1 MQELDNLTHVV
12 EVRESKLVQL
22 SKENVDLQETA
33 TILRRFVLTIT
44 VSYLDTLGLIRGN
57 YLITAVC
64 CSSDVKVMLCGKL
77 FMLTGLFE
85 GVDVLFCAMLMT
97 SSL

>member
-44 VSYLDTLGLIRGN
+44 VSYLDTLGLRGN

-64 CSSDVKVMLCGKL
+64 CSSKVKVMLCGKL

-85 GVDVLFCAMLMT
+85 GVDVLFWAMLMT

>member
-33 TILRRFVLTIT
+33 TILRRFVPTIT
-44 VSYLDTLGLIRGN
+44 VSYLDTLGLRGN

-64 CSSDVKVMLCGKL
+64 CSSEVKVTLCGKL

-85 GVDVLFCAMLMT
+85 GVDVLFCVMLMM

>member
-33 TILRRFVLTIT
+33 TILRRFVPTIT
-44 VSYLDTLGLIRGN
+44 VSYLDTLDLRGN
-57 YLITAVC
+57 YLITAVG
-64 CSSDVKVMLCGKL
+64 CSSEVKVMLCGKL

-85 GVDVLFCAMLMT
+85 GVDVLLCAMLMT

>member
-33 TILRRFVLTIT
+33 TILRRFVPAIT
-44 VSYLDTLGLIRGN
+44 VSYLDTWDLRGN
-57 YLITAVC
+57 NLITAVC
-64 CSSDVKVMLCGKL
+64 CSSEVKVLLCGKL

-85 GVDVLFCAMLMT
+85 GVDVLFCSMLMT
-97 SSL
+97 SLL

>member
-1 MQELDNLTHVV
+1 MQELDSLTHVV
-12 EVRESKLVQL
+12 EVRENKLVQL

-33 TILRRFVLTIT
+33 TILRRFVPTIT
-44 VSYLDTLGLIRGN
+44 VTYLDTLDLRGN
-57 YLITAVC
+57 YLITAVG
-64 CSSDVKVMLCGKL
+64 CSSEVKVMLCGKL

-85 GVDVLFCAMLMT
+85 GVDVLLCAMLMT